1 MFFNKRKKGG
11 GSMCGRYNFSEE
23 ALQSLRELVT
33 PVDDEA
39 LRAGDISPSME
50 APVLLEDKGVW
61 PTAARMTWGFP
72 LRAGS
77 GRAGERGKLLINCR
91 CETAMEKPMFRESI
105 RKRRLVIPAGS
116 FYEWNSRG
124 EKAEF
129 LDPDGP
135 LLFLAGI
142 WQVYDGVRRFVIL
155 TTEANPSVRPVH
167 PRMPLLLKKEELPLW
182 AGSGEDPSRILT
194 ERPQAL
200 TRRQKYEQQ
209 TFF

>member
-1 MFFNKRKKGG
+1 
-11 GSMCGRYNFSEE
+11 MCGRYNFSEE

-39 LRAGDISPSME
+39 LRSGDISPSME
-50 APVLLEDKGVW
+50 APVLLEKDGVW

-72 LRAGS
+72 FRSGS
-77 GRAGERGKLLINCR
+77 DGAVGREKLLINCR

-116 FYEWNSRG
+116 FYEWSPRG

-129 LDPDGP
+129 LDPDEP

-142 WQVYDGVRRFVIL
+142 WQVYDGRRRFVIL